1 MSLFLFTKNQTQK
14 ILENIAYCVII
25 RYNGRFYKNVY
36 AVWILAQIELKVQEG
51 CIFKI
56 FFSRTTIPEMTI
68 FPQKLVYYEDS
79 KL

>member
-14 ILENIAYCVII
+14 IFENIAYCVII

-51 CIFKI
+51 CIF
-56 FFSRTTIPEMTI
+56 
-68 FPQKLVYYEDS
+68 
-79 KL
+79 

>member
-1 MSLFLFTKNQTQK
+1 MYS
-14 ILENIAYCVII
+14 
-25 RYNGRFYKNVY
+25 GRFYKNVY

-56 FFSRTTIPEMTI
+56 FFPRTTVPEMTI
-68 FPQKLVYYEDS
+68 FPQKLVYNEDS

>member
-1 MSLFLFTKNQTQK
+1 MYS
-14 ILENIAYCVII
+14 
-25 RYNGRFYKNVY
+25 GRFYKNVY
-36 AVWILAQIELKVQEG
+36 AVWILAQIELKVQEE

-68 FPQKLVYYEDS
+68 FPQKLVYNEDS